1 VIKRATA
8 LLLLLAFGCVI
19 ANAADKPCIARVIS
33 PSVIVLTQGDKA
45 DITEI
50 EGKPVY
56 YCGLDAFRRWAH
68 PLLYQQVY
76 EDGQGNLDV
85 MVDDRVVSIQSLL
98 VENGWLQPDD
108 LDDAAQ
114 AAITERRG
122 GWNCASTETPFDLMH
137 RTVDPKVLAG
147 IALNESDFD
156 GHPWPW
162 TLNVA
167 GRGYFFRHRE
177 GAYHVV
183 QYLLSQG
190 RCDFDV
196 GIMQINWCYHHQR
209 FQSAWDA
216 LAPATNIRVAED
228 ILNENYSK
236 THSIAEAI
244 AYYHSANP
252 EPGREYFSR
261 FVQHF
266 AQLENGL

>member
-1 VIKRATA
+1 VINGTSA
-8 LLLLLAFGCVI
+8 LLLLSALSCMSV
-19 ANAADKPCIARVIS
+19 NAGEVPRIARVIS
-33 PSVIVLTQGDKA
+33 PGVMVVAQGTKE
-45 DITEI
+45 DIAEI
-50 EGKPVY
+50 AGKPVY
-56 YCGLDAFRRWAH
+56 YCGLDSFRQWAH
-68 PLLYQQVY
+68 ALLYQPVY
-76 EDGQGNLDV
+76 EDKNGALDV
-85 MVDDRVVSIQSLL
+85 VVDNRAVALQGLL
-98 VENGWLQPDD
+98 VETGWLQPDT

-122 GWNCASTETPFDLMH
+122 GWGCASTETPFALMH
-137 RTVDPKVLAG
+137 HTVDPKVLAG
-147 IALNESDFD
+147 IALNESAYD
-156 GHPWPW
+156 GRPWPW
-162 TLNVA
+162 TLNIA

-177 GAYHVV
+177 GAYHVIE
-183 QYLLSQG
+183 YLLSQG

-209 FQSAWDA
+209 FHSAWDA

-236 THSIAEAI
+236 THSITEAI

-252 EPGREYFSR
+252 EPGREYLSR